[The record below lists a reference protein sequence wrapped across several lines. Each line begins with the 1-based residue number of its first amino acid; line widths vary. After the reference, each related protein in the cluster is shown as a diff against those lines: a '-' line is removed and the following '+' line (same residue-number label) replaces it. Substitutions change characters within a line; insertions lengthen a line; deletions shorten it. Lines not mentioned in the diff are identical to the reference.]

1 VLRNKTQQIDLIAA
15 ALTIVYGERPTSL
28 IDGETCSA
36 AWKQYDAL
44 RTAFVR
50 KHRSLERL
58 KRLIGVEAP
67 KSLSQLSRYNP
78 IADCPVIV
86 KGRHDEVE

>member
-1 VLRNKTQQIDLIAA
+1 MPEELDYIAA
-15 ALTIVYGERPTSL
+15 ALTIVYGERPANL

-36 AWKQYDAL
+36 AWAQYDAL
-44 RTAFVR
+44 RDAFVR

-67 KSLSQLSRYNP
+67 HLLDP
-78 IADCPVIV
+78 DA
-86 KGRHDEVE
+86 